1 MGVWVRLL
9 PILVDGSLLPGEW
22 DLIRNPTRDEYVVTG
37 RAGADRPRVVIR
49 IAYAVDVNGGDIRR
63 MVGTGIALGM
73 ESAVRRSRRPTDA
86 HA

>member
-1 MGVWVRLL
+1 
-9 PILVDGSLLPGEW
+9 
-22 DLIRNPTRDEYVVTG
+22 
-37 RAGADRPRVVIR
+37 VIR